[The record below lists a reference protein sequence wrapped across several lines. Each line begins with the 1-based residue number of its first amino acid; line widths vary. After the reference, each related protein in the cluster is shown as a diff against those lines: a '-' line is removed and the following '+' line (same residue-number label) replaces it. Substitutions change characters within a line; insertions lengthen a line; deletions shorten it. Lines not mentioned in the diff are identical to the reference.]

1 MNKRILITADIHYE
15 RIPKDQRISFL
26 RYLISSIDEFL
37 PDIFIIAGDTVDSRN
52 LRAESDDFKE
62 VSEFV
67 NSLADNCVKRGTTF
81 IVLRG
86 TPSHDGDVMQNIT
99 SFMGNKVI
107 YIDKICSKFIQ
118 DLAIGFIPELY
129 YAKYED
135 FLKDMESE
143 IKFSQDIIVFHGMM
157 NFAIPAVKQI
167 DSRWDLH
174 KNLVMNYK
182 DVENYAK
189 TIVIGGHVHEF
200 MSKGITYYTGRAI
213 SNVGEVTENRV
224 FGLQLVDIDNKNNK
238 FELKSI
244 INKDVPLIRKV
255 TVDLINDDIR
265 ELINHFKSFNVD
277 ELKFIFLVDSNEST
291 VNKQKE
297 FMEVIKPKYYQVKH
311 KVEVKEV
318 IKMET
323 GVIEDIDALV
333 HEFYKKKTNL
343 DIPESLCKEIDLKM
357 KE

>member
-1 MNKRILITADIHYE
+1 MNKRILMTADIHYE

-26 RYLISSIDEFL
+26 RYLTGSIEEFL

-62 VSEFV
+62 VTEFI
-67 NSLADNCVKRGTTF
+67 NSIAECCIRFGATF
-81 IVLRG
+81 IILRG
-86 TPSHDGDVMQNIT
+86 TPSHDGEVMQNIT

-135 FLKDMESE
+135 FIKDLETE
-143 IKFSQDIIVFHGMM
+143 IKFSQDVIIFHGMM

-200 MSKGITYYTGRAI
+200 MNMGKTFYTGRPI
-213 SNVGEVTENRV
+213 SNVGEVTEGRI
-224 FGLQLVDIDNKNNK
+224 FGLQLVDIDTKANKY
-238 FELKSI
+238 ELNSI
-244 INKDVPLIRKV
+244 INKDVPLIRKA

-265 ELINHFKSFNVD
+265 ELIEHFKKFNID
-277 ELKFIFLVDSNEST
+277 ELKFIFVVDSNEAT

-318 IKMET
+318 VKLASDA
-323 GVIEDIDALV
+323 IEDIDLLV